1 MVAYTKV
8 QLSLRHAHCM
18 GRGVV
23 RNTRQSGPPSGRKLS
38 GTGDVQKSLNAKVY
52 DLLKPKYIT

>member
-8 QLSLRHAHCM
+8 QLSLCHAHCI

-23 RNTRQSGPPSGRKLS
+23 RNTRQSGPPIASSVAQVTYK
-38 GTGDVQKSLNAKVY
+38 KSLSAKVY
-52 DLLKPKYIT
+52 DLLKPHYIT